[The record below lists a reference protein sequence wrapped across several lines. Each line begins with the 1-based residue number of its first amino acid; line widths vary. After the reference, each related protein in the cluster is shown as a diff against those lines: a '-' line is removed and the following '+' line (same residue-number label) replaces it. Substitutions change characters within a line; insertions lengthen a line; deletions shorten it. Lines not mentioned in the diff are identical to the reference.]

1 MGTNVILDILGSIVI
16 FGILMLTLFRIFDSA
31 TANTYKGSGDLVA
44 QQNLSS
50 IIQVLEHDLRKIGY
64 CADWKN
70 IPIPSPNQAILLADS
85 AKIKFLTDVDED
97 GNLDSLFYYLG
108 PTSELTNTPNP
119 RDRFLYRVTNNESPV
134 GVNLGVIQFK
144 LTYINSL
151 GSQIS
156 FPITEPGEV
165 HSMEIQVAVED
176 IDAYDQQYSTAIW
189 RQVRLAARNLRNR

>member
-64 CADWKN
+64 CADWK
-70 IPIPSPNQAILLADS
+70 AILLADS